1 VAKQRTLGQI
11 NFIGYHISLGVNKTS
26 IDIYWNETSPEVKLA
41 WEEAAE
47 AVMEELEEMRDHD

>member
-41 WEEAAE
+41 WEEA
-47 AVMEELEEMRDHD
+47 VMEELEEMRDHD